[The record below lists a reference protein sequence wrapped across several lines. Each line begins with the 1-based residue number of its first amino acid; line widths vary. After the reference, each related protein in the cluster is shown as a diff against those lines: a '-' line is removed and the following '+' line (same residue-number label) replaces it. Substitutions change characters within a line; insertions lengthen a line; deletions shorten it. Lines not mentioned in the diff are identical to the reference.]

1 MKVCYDAVCDIG
13 CVRTNNE
20 DMILVDRHFLRDES
34 AAGEVTVNHNSR
46 FCAIVADGMG
56 GCEGGE
62 LASDIAS
69 QEFDTWVADLPSG
82 LSKAAV
88 PCEAQAFALAT
99 HDLIN
104 RRGEEIEGYHGMGTT
119 LAGVFF
125 YENKPY
131 WINIGDSRIYIFRDG
146 ILRQL
151 SRDHSMRNLLND
163 PTQPANLIYN
173 SLGTGTGADTFADC
187 DDIPLFDGD
196 CLLVCSDGLTDM
208 VDDDCLALLMKQGAP
223 ASAFVASARAAGGK
237 DNISVI
243 LLKLSESG
251 L

>member
-20 DMILVDRHFLRDES
+20 DRHFLRDES

-82 LSKAAV
+82 LSKATV
-88 PCEAQAFALAT
+88 PSEAQAFALAT

-104 RRGEEIEGYHGMGTT
+104 RRGDELEGYHGMGTT
-119 LAGVFF
+119 LVGLFF
-125 YENKPY
+125 YENMPY
-131 WINIGDSRIYIFRDG
+131 WINIGDSRIYIYRDG

-151 SRDHSMRNLLND
+151 SRDH

-173 SLGTGTGADTFADC
+173 SLGTGSGADTFADC

-243 LLKLSESG
+243 LLKLSES
-251 L
+251 

>member
-1 MKVCYDAVCDIG
+1 MKITYDAVCDIG

-20 DMILVDRHFLRDES
+20 DMLLVDRRFLRDE
-34 AAGEVTVNHNSR
+34 AATGEVAVNANSR

-62 LASDIAS
+62 LASDIAC
-69 QEFDTWVADLPSG
+69 QEFDTWMADLPSG

-88 PCEAQAFALAT
+88 PCEAQAFALAA
-99 HDLIN
+99 HQLIN
-104 RRGEEIEGYHGMGTT
+104 RRGEELEGYRGMGTT
-119 LAGVFF
+119 LAGFFF
-125 YENKPY
+125 YENTPF
-131 WINIGDSRIYIFRDG
+131 WINIGDSRLYIFRDG
-146 ILRQL
+146 LLRQL

-187 DDIPLFDGD
+187 DHLPLFDGD
-196 CLLVCSDGLTDM
+196 CLLVCSDGLTDL
-208 VDDDCLALLMKQGAP
+208 VDDDRLTLLMQQHAP
-223 ASAFVASARAAGGK
+223 ASAFVASARAAGGT

-243 LLKLSESG
+243 LLHVSEP
-251 L
+251 